1 MHFAKLDDSPMFR
14 KQVGIIASLLG
25 LCQFHIGQWNQI
37 LICAFV
43 FGDYVPRM

>member
-25 LCQFHIGQWNQI
+25 LCQFHIGQ
-37 LICAFV
+37 
-43 FGDYVPRM
+43 